1 MFMSKKAY
9 RERECI
15 HREKDA
21 EGDFYRGL
29 AYIKALQSLT
39 SDEAVKIARRV
50 EQFYWAD
57 AENVFVWLCNDCAKA
72 LHLYE
77 SPPSITSVAQQT
89 SQSKNR

>member
-1 MFMSKKAY
+1 MSKKAY

-15 HREKDA
+15 HREKDV

-29 AYIKALQSLT
+29 AYIKALQRLS

-50 EQFYWAD
+50 EQFYWSD
-57 AENVFVWLCNDCAKA
+57 AENVFVWLCNDCAKT

-77 SPPSITSVAQQT
+77 SSPTFSQITQQT
-89 SQSKNR
+89 PQSKNT